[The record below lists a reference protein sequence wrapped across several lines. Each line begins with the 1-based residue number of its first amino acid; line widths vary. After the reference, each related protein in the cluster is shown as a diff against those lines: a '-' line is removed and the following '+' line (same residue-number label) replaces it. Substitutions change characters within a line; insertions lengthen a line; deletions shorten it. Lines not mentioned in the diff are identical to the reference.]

1 MAKEKDKNTVFW
13 GLGFISG
20 TFKTIKQY
28 SFKKVNDLKGGDK
41 KKYLGRASKYI
52 GKSR

>member
-28 SFKKVNDLKGGDK
+28 SFKKVNDLKVGDK
-41 KKYLGRASKYI
+41 KE
-52 GKSR
+52 SREVIEIYREK